1 MSAVEHA
8 DGVVIRRGVVV
19 SRPKGYR
26 PLEVDVY
33 VPVAGSRA
41 LCVYLHGGSWLTGSR
56 RDGPGPSSSSSDRL
70 FARAAR
76 LGLAVVSVDYRLA
89 GEARFPA
96 QLHDLGAALEYVR
109 DHQAELG
116 IGDVPLVLWGSG
128 SGGLLA
134 ALQTLTSAEPV
145 AGCALWSAATD
156 LRTLPHAGD
165 STGFA
170 ARLLG
175 GTPDQAPLLAAKAS
189 PAAHVHVGAPPFMLL
204 HGDEDDTVPSS
215 QSSSLHR
222 ALSALG
228 VRSTY
233 ESVHG
238 YDHAFTG
245 MPDGVADGLVDRTVL
260 FLLGCVDDA
269 VA

>member
-1 MSAVEHA
+1 MSAAEHA
-8 DGVVIRRGVVV
+8 DGVVIRRGLVY
-19 SRPKGYR
+19 SQPDGYR
-26 PLEVDVY
+26 PLEADAY
-33 VPVAGSRA
+33 VPVSGARA
-41 LCVYLHGGSWLTGSR
+41 VCLYLHGGSWLTGSR
-56 RDGPGPSSSSSDRL
+56 RDGPGPASPSSDRL
-70 FARAAR
+70 FSRAAR
-76 LGLAVVSVDYRLA
+76 LGLALVSADYRLT
-89 GEARFPA
+89 GEARYPA
-96 QLHDLGAALEYVR
+96 QQNDVATAVEYLASNR
-109 DHQAELG
+109 DELG

-128 SGGLLA
+128 AGGQLA
-134 ALQTLTSAEPV
+134 AVHALTAGGV

-156 LRTLPHAGD
+156 LRTLPDAADPAGP
-165 STGFA
+165 A

-204 HGDEDDTVPSS
+204 HGDEDSTVPST

-222 ALSALG
+222 ALAALG

-238 YDHAFTG
+238 YDHAFAG
-245 MPDGVADGLVDRTVL
+245 MPEGVADGLADRTVL
-260 FLLGCVDDA
+260 FLLGCVEDA